1 MAKTLVRPS
10 LYDEDFLAW
19 TEQQAAL
26 VRAGRLDELD
36 LENLA
41 EELDTMGRSEWGE
54 LENRLEVLLM
64 HMLKWDYQPARRS
77 RNWLGTMRE
86 QRNALRRLL
95 RRSPSLRRDLE
106 AIIADVYPD
115 ARGRASDETGL
126 GPSAFPNQLPYS
138 IAQVFEPEPESAAAQ
153 PPAGRRG
160 RRR

>member
-1 MAKTLVRPS
+1 MMAKTLVRLS

-26 VRAGRLDELD
+26 VRAGRLDQLD
-36 LENLA
+36 LVNLA

-64 HMLKWDYQPARRS
+64 HMLKWDYQAARRS
-77 RNWLGTMRE
+77 RSWLGTMRE

-95 RRSPSLRRDLE
+95 RRSPSLKRDL
-106 AIIADVYPD
+106 AGTIAEVYPD
-115 ARGRASDETGL
+115 ALGRASDETGL
-126 GPSAFPNQLPYS
+126 DPSTFPEQLPYS
-138 IAQVFEPEPESAAAQ
+138 VAQLLDPEAEPSVP
-153 PPAGRRG
+153 PPAKRRG